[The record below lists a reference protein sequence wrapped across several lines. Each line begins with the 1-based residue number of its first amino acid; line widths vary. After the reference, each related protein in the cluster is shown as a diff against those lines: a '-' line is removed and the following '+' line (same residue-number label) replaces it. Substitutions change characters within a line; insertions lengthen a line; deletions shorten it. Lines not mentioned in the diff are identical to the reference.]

1 MVKHEDD
8 PVIDEHDLEDEDDG
22 EDIEFSADEE
32 DEDEEDEVGMGSGD
46 QVLYALLHETFHLS
60 PEDDDDEDES
70 GKNIC
75 EVIDDS
81 MNRMAKAMETQNKIL
96 LKILTQLSNK

>member
-8 PVIDEHDLEDEDDG
+8 PIVDEHDLEDDDDG

-32 DEDEEDEVGMGSGD
+32 DEEDDEEVGMSGD
-46 QVLYALLHETFHLS
+46 QVLYALLHETFHLP
-60 PEDDDDEDES
+60 PEDDDDDEEV

-81 MNRMAKAMETQNKIL
+81 MSRMAKAMETQNKIL